1 MDENEEVRRV
11 TDALKAVEQISDRE
25 QRVKAKSQIMAEQVA
40 RNKEWAAERN
50 ELIREL
56 WNNGDGLSYRK
67 IADRLGIKLA
77 TVQDAFRDYK
87 GSGTHRPKSD
97 NPRPRPTS
105 KEIP

>member
-1 MDENEEVRRV
+1 MDEIEEVRRV
-11 TDALKAVEQISDRE
+11 TDALKAVEEIADRE
-25 QRVKAKSQIMAEQVA
+25 QRVKAKSKIMAEQVA

-56 WNNGDGLSYRK
+56 WNCGNGLPYRK

-87 GSGTHRPKSD
+87 GSGTHRPKSQTT
-97 NPRPRPTS
+97 RPR
-105 KEIP
+105 KRAAEE